1 MSDSNTVL
9 ERVRAWCAA
18 TPRAVAVATADATMT
33 YGELDRASD
42 AVAAFLEAERIGA
55 GSIVPIEAM
64 RTDDFVAGMLGIVK
78 AGAAYC
84 PIDHAYP
91 EARKTHI
98 VERTGSPLLLTAV
111 SPRTPLACAR
121 APRTASIAALRRA
134 GMPRSA
140 SPRTP
145 RPNDAIYVIFTSGTT
160 GVPKGVVVEH
170 RSVDGLIAWHNAQFG
185 VDRTSRSTQIAA
197 LGFDAAH
204 WEIWS
209 PLCAG
214 ARLRFVDDDARRD
227 ANALVALLERERITH
242 AFVPTVMARDVVAAS
257 EPGPSALR
265 YLFTGGEKLNPVDT
279 DRIRYRL
286 IDYYGPTEATM
297 WASFHPV
304 QSASL
309 GLPPS
314 IGTPVGGARIAIF
327 DERLREAQSGAVG
340 EIVISGPCLARGYLD
355 DPRQTAEKF
364 LAHPSRPGERVYR
377 TGDLGRRL
385 PDGAIQFVGRL
396 DDQVKI
402 RGYLVEPGEVEIA
415 IARQSGVRRVAV
427 VATSPADGAPREL
440 VAFVVPADPAA
451 PRRPLVGRLRAGVAA
466 SLPPF
471 MVPGHFAIVD
481 ALPLSANG
489 KTDKAALVAMHGR
502 RAARADFAEVADAV
516 ERTVCE
522 SFADAL
528 GHADFGVDDSFFD
541 VGGHSLVAA
550 AAVASLS
557 ARVGVA
563 LRLSDLYR
571 RPSAAALAVDI
582 RRRPSAGDPGA
593 LDLTPADVLRRDAIL
608 PDDIAFDGAFDPQRL
623 ARPAHVLLTGATGFV
638 GVHLLAQLLATTEA
652 VIHCVVRARDAHDA
666 ERRVADKLR
675 TYRLGVSE
683 RDRARIRCHAGDIAH
698 DRLGMASADYD
709 ALSRCV
715 DVVHQS
721 ASAVNFIK
729 PYAAMKRD
737 NVDGL
742 VNVIRFAA
750 AARVKAL
757 SLLSTISV
765 YSWGHRITGKTVM
778 REDDDLDQNLDAV
791 CADIGYVKS
800 KWVMEKL
807 ADAARARGLPLI
819 TFRVGYATYH
829 AQTGLSADY
838 QWWGR
843 LVKTCIALRAVP
855 ELRELREGL
864 STVDYMTAAIAH
876 IARNPAAP
884 GKKFNLT
891 HSGERNLSL
900 EDFFDRLERA
910 FGFSFA
916 RVPFR
921 DWFDRWKDDA
931 ATPLYPVLNLFRDP
945 MHGGMCMVELYQHTY
960 RWEHAN
966 TSAFL
971 AGSGVRPPEF
981 DEPELRR
988 YLVQSI
994 GIAPACAAR

>member
-715 DVVHQS
+715 DVVHHS

-757 SLLSTISV
+757 SRLSTISV

-791 CADIGYVKS
+791 RADIGYVKS
-800 KWVMEKL
+800 KWVMEKR
-807 ADAARARGLPLI
+807 ADAARGLPLI

-829 AQTGLSADY
+829 AQTG
-838 QWWGR
+838 
-843 LVKTCIALRAVP
+843 
-855 ELRELREGL
+855 
-864 STVDYMTAAIAH
+864 
-876 IARNPAAP
+876 AP
-884 GKKFNLT
+884 TTN
-891 HSGERNLSL
+891 
-900 EDFFDRLERA
+900 
-910 FGFSFA
+910 
-916 RVPFR
+916 
-921 DWFDRWKDDA
+921 
-931 ATPLYPVLNLFRDP
+931 
-945 MHGGMCMVELYQHTY
+945 GGG
-960 RWEHAN
+960 
-966 TSAFL
+966 
-971 AGSGVRPPEF
+971 GS
-981 DEPELRR
+981 
-988 YLVQSI
+988 
-994 GIAPACAAR
+994 